1 MKNHVFGGLRLGRR
15 KPTCSATE
23 TSYSLELLDLA
34 RLDIILPRQRTTKA
48 LIGLRRCAGCGDV
61 QADLRLCC
69 SPCSIVNVSG
79 SCICICNVTVLPH

>member
-1 MKNHVFGGLRLGRR
+1 MRNPVFGGLRLCRL
-15 KPTCSATE
+15 KLTCSATE

-34 RLDIILPRQRTTKA
+34 RLDIMLPKQLTTKA
-48 LIGLRRCAGCGDV
+48 LIGLCRCAGCGDV

-79 SCICICNVTVLPH
+79 SCICICYVTFLPH